1 MGLGWLLRGCVL
13 MSVHPGRS
21 AACDGPYHETGYGVD
36 DDGDEEEREAD
47 LDERAEIDVA
57 GGFGELSCNDAGE
70 GVGGSEEGFADVGM
84 IADDHGDGHGFAERA
99 AETEHNGA
107 DDA

>member
-1 MGLGWLLRGCVL
+1 

-21 AACDGPYHETGYGVD
+21 AACDGPYHEAGDGVD

-57 GGFGELSCNDAGE
+57 GGLGELSCNDAGE
-70 GVGGSEEGFADVGM
+70 GVGGGEEGLADVGV
-84 IADDHGDGHGFAERA
+84 IADDHGDGHGFAEGA
-99 AETEHNGA
+99 GGAKHNGA
-107 DDA
+107 DDAAAPVAPD